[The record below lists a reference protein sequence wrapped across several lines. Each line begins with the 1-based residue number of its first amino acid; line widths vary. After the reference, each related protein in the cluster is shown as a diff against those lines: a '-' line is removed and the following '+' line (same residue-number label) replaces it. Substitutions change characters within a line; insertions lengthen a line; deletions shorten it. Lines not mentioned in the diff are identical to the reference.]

1 MNARSALLLNTGMLT
16 AIGLSAAQTASSA
29 RAGIARFAESS
40 FFAKNGE
47 PMTLALVPEEALA
60 PVEELLDVEATWNNR
75 AQRLLA
81 LAVPAL
87 QEALAGVEQPQT
99 IPLFLGLPDELAAQG
114 AEFLAS
120 LAQVAE
126 FEFDRTRSET
136 ICAGRAAGL
145 LALDRALEFLANG
158 RGPFAVVGGVDSY
171 FDLDVL
177 NALDAEDRVAGEGVM
192 DGFIPGEGACFLLLG
207 APDAP
212 RSTTDAELILISA
225 PGLGIESGHRYS
237 QEPHRGDGLAAA
249 FAQLFSSAAAAH
261 TPVHTVFAGYN
272 GENSW
277 AKEWGVAYLRNKE
290 KFAEPFAF
298 EHPVD
303 CFGDPGAAL
312 GPLLIGLAARGMT
325 KGYRSGPCLVWCG
338 SDRDARGAVLVTTGE
353 R

>member
-1 MNARSALLLNTGMLT
+1 MIARSALILNTGMLT

-47 PMTLALVPEEALA
+47 PMTLALVPEDALA
-60 PVEELLDVEATWNNR
+60 PVEELLDAEATWNNR

-87 QEALAGVEQPQT
+87 HEVFAGVEQPQS

-126 FEFDRTRSET
+126 FEFDRAHSAA

-145 LALDRALEFLANG
+145 LALERALEFLASG

-177 NALDAEDRVAGEGVM
+177 NALDAEDRLAGEGVL

-212 RSTTDAELILISA
+212 LSTADTAPMLISA
-225 PGLGIESGHRYS
+225 LGQGSESGHRYS
-237 QEPHRGDGLAAA
+237 QEPHRGDGLATA
-249 FAQLFSSAAAAH
+249 FAQLFGCAGAGH
-261 TPVHTVFAGYN
+261 TPVPTVYAGYN
-272 GENSW
+272 GENFW
-277 AKEWGVAYLRNKE
+277 AKEWGVAYLRHKD
-290 KFAEPFAF
+290 KFAESFAF

-312 GPLLIGLAARGMT
+312 GPLLIGLAALGMA

-338 SDRDARGAVLVTTGE
+338 SDRDARAAALITS
-353 R
+353 RAR